1 MKKISIIILPIIVC
15 ACMANNRNEIPDGI
29 EIIPVEVNKLSENT
43 SSFLEKIELVPLETN
58 DSS

>member
-43 SSFLEKIELVPLETN
+43 SSFLEK
-58 DSS
+58 